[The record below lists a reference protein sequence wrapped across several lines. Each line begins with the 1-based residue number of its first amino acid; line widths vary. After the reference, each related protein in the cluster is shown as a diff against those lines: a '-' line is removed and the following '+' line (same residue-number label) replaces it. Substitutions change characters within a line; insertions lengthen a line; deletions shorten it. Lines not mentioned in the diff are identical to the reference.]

1 MAQDVIQLYL
11 SLKLSSP
18 TLSLSAFCKAI
29 SEAAW
34 RNSMQQ
40 VGFWLLSLSHDT
52 STLAVLGSAHQSTW
66 ACDAVLA
73 ARF

>member
-40 VGFWLLSLSHDT
+40 VGFWLLGLSHDT
-52 STLAVLGSAHQSTW
+52 NITAHRILCIVVVCLQQ
-66 ACDAVLA
+66 
-73 ARF
+73 